1 MSRYLIISEPCPCP
15 KCKDMDYV
23 VIDTELELIV
33 GEFTSEEDARSYI
46 VVREGVDKIAFTSSS
61 DRTT

>member
-23 VIDTELELIV
+23 VVDTELELIV

-46 VVREGVDKIAFTSSS
+46 VVREGQDKVNV
-61 DRTT
+61 